1 MLKENKGITLIALVI
16 TIIVML
22 ILVAVS
28 VTVALEGGLFGTAKD
43 AAIKTQAEADKEMLL
58 SYVIGAVGEKAQV
71 DFEKLDK
78 SILGSEFEGSNGR
91 YTKGDKTY
99 LVDLNG
105 NIEEMILPEGYK
117 ECKYIENTGTQYIDT
132 GVKGASNIKIRLT
145 GIFKYVNG
153 GTYITGSRNGTFNQG
168 KYNIIAMFSNP
179 NYYDFQFDSY
189 QYLDNLRTD
198 NMTTLELSKNGAY
211 INNELQAEVSQKEW
225 KGDYNITIFAVNS
238 GSVIEYGNGHS
249 IYSYEI
255 YENDIL
261 IRNFIPCLDE
271 NDRPCMYDTVSEQ
284 PFYNQGSGEEF
295 LYKLK

>member
-58 SYVIGAVGEKAQV
+58 SYVIGAVGEKAEV

-99 LVDLNG
+99 LVDKNG

-117 ECKYIENTGTQYIDT
+117 ECEYIENTGTQYIDT
-132 GVKGASNIKIRLT
+132 GVIGASNIKINLT
-145 GIFKYVNG
+145 GIF
-153 GTYITGSRNGTFNQG
+153 TEATFITGSRNLDYPSIR
-168 KYNIIAMFSNP
+168 YNAIGIFANP
-179 NYYDFQFDSY
+179 GFYDFQFDRY
-189 QYLDNLRTD
+189 QYYYNSRTD
-198 NMTTLELSKNGAY
+198 DMTTLQLSRDGVY
-211 INNELQAEVSQKEW
+211 INNKLELEVSQEEW
-225 KGDYNITIFAVNS
+225 QGEFNITIFGVNS
-238 GSVIEYGNGHS
+238 RGQIQYSGGYKL
-249 IYSYEI
+249 YSYKM

-271 NDRPCMYDTVSEQ
+271 NGRPCMYDAVSKQ
-284 PFYNQGSGEEF
+284 PFYNQGSGEF